1 MRRYK
6 ITDDVPFRGQLS
18 WFNLSFTAGAIN
30 AGGFLSCQR
39 FVSHVTGFVTISGL
53 NFGQRAWQEA
63 LSALSIPA
71 FFLLGAIISAA
82 FTEQDTTDQRIS
94 KNFAWTMGIVAVALL
109 VIVIF
114 GNTGHFGPFGVT
126 ENIQADYI
134 QIALLCMI
142 CGVQN
147 AAVSSLTGSSVRPT
161 HLTGTTTDIGIG
173 FVRALR
179 SRSNLDIHRNE
190 VRTNSRRINLLLAF
204 VAGVMVGSVFFFRLN
219 YWGFVL
225 PLLTSL
231 ASMIESILDV
241 RSVRSS
247 LPGGK

>member
-6 ITDDVPFRGQLS
+6 ITDDIPFRVQLS

-39 FVSHVTGFVTISGL
+39 FVSHVTGFITISGL

-63 LSALSIPA
+63 LSAISIPA
-71 FFLLGAIISAA
+71 FFLLGAIISA
-82 FTEQDTTDQRIS
+82 FLTEQNANDQRLS
-94 KNFAWTMGIVAVALL
+94 KNFAWTMGIVSATLA

-114 GNTGHFGPFGVT
+114 GNTGHFGAFGVT

-173 FVRALR
+173 FIRALR
-179 SRSNLDIHRNE
+179 SIGNRDIHREE
-190 VRTNSRRINLLLAF
+190 VRTNWRRVNLVIAF
-204 VAGVMVGSVFFFRLN
+204 VAGVMVGSAFFFRLN
-219 YWGFVL
+219 YWGFAL

-231 ASMIESILDV
+231 ASMIESILDAQ
-241 RSVRSS
+241 SVRSS
-247 LPGGK
+247 MIVQK